1 MPLFFSSI
9 AVALLFLSPT
19 SFALPHQ
26 AVNDLRP
33 RQTASA
39 LAGASSSTADQLIE
53 DIERLNQTLT
63 DLPEDAYNFL
73 NEVGDKVEAL
83 ESLFASLLGIS
94 TSASSSVAYAT
105 PSPSASASRSVFNS
119 SSPVLTPAIPTNEP
133 FLTILPIL
141 DHELFGTFGSI
152 VPNAKYHINATGVYT
167 DSAEP
172 HYDFHSDTEPLF
184 GERYDAGGF
193 LASCVQRY
201 YTFAGSFDSQSVLG
215 KFHNASGLLSGTIQR
230 YYAFAHTQPFV
241 GKRHNT
247 TSLLTCSI

>member
-9 AVALLFLSPT
+9 AVALLFLFPNSL
-19 SFALPHQ
+19 ALPHQ

-39 LAGASSSTADQLIE
+39 PAGASSSTADQLIE

-73 NEVGDKVEAL
+73 NEVGDKH
-83 ESLFASLLGIS
+83 FD
-94 TSASSSVAYAT
+94 
-105 PSPSASASRSVFNS
+105 PS
-119 SSPVLTPAIPTNEP
+119 
-133 FLTILPIL
+133 
-141 DHELFGTFGSI
+141 HKLFGTFGSI
-152 VPNAKYHINATGVYT
+152 VSNAKHYINATGVYT

-172 HYDFHSDTEPLF
+172 HYAFNSDTDPLF

-201 YTFAGSFDSQSVLG
+201 YTFAGSFDSQSILG
-215 KFHNASGLLSGTIQR
+215 ESHDASSFLSGTIQR
-230 YYAFAHTQPFV
+230 YYTFAGSLDSQSVP
-241 GKRHNT
+241 GELHNASGFLSDT
-247 TSLLTCSI
+247 I